1 MQNKDCVEKYKTHL
15 ALNHRTGDRAVR
27 QIHLNIRARLYRAK
41 NGGVQRGERG
51 VGFYEKRER
60 RRSSETKRE
69 RLNRLMVIFFVDYFV
84 NNFLNLRV

>member
-41 NGGVQRGERG
+41 NGGCRGGREG
-51 VGFYEKRER
+51 LDFMKRER
-60 RRSSETKRE
+60 ETKELGDQARE
-69 RLNRLMVIFFVDYFV
+69 A
-84 NNFLNLRV
+84 